1 MEEETVEVD
10 NNIRAN
16 EGAGVSRRRSREAKK
31 CDGLKMKT
39 FTSCVVYCIYVCG
52 VREGGEKANL

>member
-39 FTSCVVYCIYVCG
+39 FTSCVVYVCG